1 MPRTLFASG
10 RIPARSAVSFAVGSN
25 MPGYLPDSEPHYV
38 KTWED
43 AVAVLVEDLRFEA
56 DYGPDDDDTATYT
69 RAADDVAL
77 WTNRA
82 GRVNEI
88 HVCGRVYWIEAT
100 R

>member
-1 MPRTLFASG
+1 MSRTLFASG
-10 RIPARSAVSFAVGSN
+10 RIPARSSVSFAVGSN
-25 MPGYLPDSEPHYV
+25 MPGYLPDSEPHHV

-56 DYGPDDDDTATYT
+56 DYGPDDDDKAIYT
-69 RAADDVAL
+69 RAAEDVAL

-88 HVCGRVYWIEAT
+88 SVCGRVYWIEAT

>member
-56 DYGPDDDDTATYT
+56 GYGPDDDDTAAYT

-77 WTNRA
+77 WTTPT

-88 HVCGRVYWIEAT
+88 SVCGRVYWIEAT